1 MKNPKNILV
10 LCGHPDKESFSG
22 TMADH
27 YQAGAE
33 DAGHVVQRVNIGEL
47 NFDPIFHK
55 GYKEIQ
61 QLEPDLSGSCRKN
74 FSGLITLSLSIPT
87 GGALCQLSLKGLFD
101 RFWLPGFA
109 FNFNKQT
116 KQIEKHLKGRTG
128 RVIILSGSHSPFK
141 TWWQFGDFTNEIQYG
156 IMEFAGIRTGC
167 ERLWPLRKR
176 SMTRF
181 GKSGQ
186 KKSQMIGKERN
197 LSTSNQTTK
206 NTLTKVFFC
215 ASLLGNVV

>member
-47 NFDPIFHK
+47 NFDPILHK

-61 QLEPDLSGSCRKN
+61 QLEPDLRDLQEKFLWANHIVIIYPNWWCTMPA
-74 FSGLITLSLSIPT
+74 I
-87 GGALCQLSLKGLFD
+87 LKGLFD

-156 IMEFAGIRTGC
+156 IMEFAGIRTGVSAFGPC
-167 ERLWPLRKR
+167 EKVDDK
-176 SMTRF
+176 TREKWVKEVEVM
-181 GKSGQ
+181 GKKG
-186 KKSQMIGKERN
+186 I
-197 LSTSNQTTK
+197 
-206 NTLTKVFFC
+206 
-215 ASLLGNVV
+215 